1 MYLLSILDIPS
12 LLFSSSA
19 LVVGGISG
27 GRNIPKGIA
36 ITRDIAI
43 PIGIIGTLVGFVNM
57 LSQIDDP
64 SALGPSIG
72 ISFLTTLY
80 GLLLFALCNIIVSWF
95 PEDNTDISKNTLIQN
110 GLATV
115 VFLIIL
121 AATMNAGGAI
131 FHFIDVSS
139 IIIVSLFAVLPTLLA
154 NSKPLSKSS
163 YLLEKSKDLCKYSI
177 ITLFAGM
184 LYSGIMML
192 MNLENPAAIGPAMAI
207 GLLTPFY
214 CCLLIIAGIVT
225 GITLTK
231 TQKQEA
237 RTSFIIVSILIGTSI
252 FISCCTGIL
261 FSLV

>member
-1 MYLLSILDIPS
+1 MYILSILDIPS

-27 GRNIPKGIA
+27 GRNIKRGVT

-72 ISFLTTLY
+72 VSFLTTLY

-95 PEDNTDISKNTLIQN
+95 PEENTDISGPTLIQN
-110 GLATV
+110 GLATGI
-115 VFLIIL
+115 FLIVL
-121 AATMNAGGAI
+121 AASIYSSGTI
-131 FHFIDVSS
+131 FHFIDFSS
-139 IIIVSLFAVLPTLLA
+139 IVIVSLFAILPTLLA
-154 NSKPLSKSS
+154 NSKTLTKNS
-163 YLLEKSKDLCKYSI
+163 YFLEKSKDLCKYSI

-192 MNLENPAAIGPAMAI
+192 MNLENPAAIGPAMAT

-225 GITLTK
+225 DITLTK
-231 TQKQEA
+231 TQRQDA
-237 RTSFIIVSILIGTSI
+237 RTSFIIASVLIGTSI
-252 FISCCTGIL
+252 FIACCTGIL